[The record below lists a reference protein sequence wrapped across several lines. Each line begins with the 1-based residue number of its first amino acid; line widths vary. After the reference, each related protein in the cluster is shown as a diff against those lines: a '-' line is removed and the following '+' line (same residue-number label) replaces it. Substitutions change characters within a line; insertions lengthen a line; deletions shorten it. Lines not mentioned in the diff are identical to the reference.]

1 MQVFVVEGKNDIKVV
16 KNVFPESIC
25 IKTDGLGIKKTT
37 IDQLKSLEKDNEII
51 VITDPDCAGTK
62 IRNIVLSEI
71 PSASFLDL
79 PKDKCI
85 KKHKVGLENLSKEDF
100 LKILETGKLLNKAV
114 LKKNNFSLSD
124 LVELKLTGPESRGN
138 KNKLH
143 SLLGIYHFNTKQL
156 LNFLNNTNYSKQQL
170 KEVLNA

>member
-16 KNVFPESIC
+16 KSVFPESIC
-25 IKTDGLGIKKTT
+25 IKTNGLGINKET
-37 IDQLKSLEKDNEII
+37 IDQIKSLEKDNEII
-51 VITDPDCAGTK
+51 VITDPDSAGTK
-62 IRNIVLSEI
+62 IRNIILTEI

-79 PKDKCI
+79 PKVKCI
-85 KKHKVGLENLSKEDF
+85 KKHKVGLENLSKADF
-100 LKILETGKLLNKAV
+100 LKILETGKLLNRTV
-114 LKKNNFSLSD
+114 LRCNNFSLLD
-124 LVELKLTGPESRGN
+124 LVELRLTGPESIEN

-156 LNFLNNTNYSKQQL
+156 LNFLNNSNYSKQQL